1 MPWKN
6 QMKKE
11 KFLKPFSQQVFRKI
25 FHDLK
30 HDKWNLRICDILI
43 INLKNQKS
51 SSIPL
56 LKEKKVQWKIKQKK
70 PTKMKKQENQE
81 EQVTRFSGRESIS
94 IQEQTAN
101 AKSNSEH
108 RASETTTLC

>member
-1 MPWKN
+1 
-6 QMKKE
+6 
-11 KFLKPFSQQVFRKI
+11 
-25 FHDLK
+25 
-30 HDKWNLRICDILI
+30 
-43 INLKNQKS
+43 
-51 SSIPL
+51 
-56 LKEKKVQWKIKQKK
+56 
-70 PTKMKKQENQE
+70 MKKQENQE